1 VTTPPTFLYGTA
13 WKEDRTEA
21 CVTAA
26 LAAGFRAIDTANQ
39 RKHYYEEGVGRG
51 IAASGIPRDQ
61 LWLQTK
67 FTFKDGQDDRLPYDP
82 AAPIT
87 TQVRQSFES
96 SQVHLGVTFI
106 DSLVLHGPSQH
117 HGLGADDHD
126 AWRAMERLVDGG
138 GVGVLGASNMTAPQI
153 AELVAFAKI
162 KPAYIQNRCYAKTA
176 WDQQTRE
183 LCARHGIVYQ
193 GFSLL
198 TANRQVLANPAVAKI
213 ARTHGKTVAQVV
225 FRFTIQLGMLPLTGT
240 TSEAHMREDLAIE
253 DFTLSAEEMSTVES
267 AG

>member
-1 VTTPPTFLYGTA
+1 VAPPTFLYGTA

-39 RKHYYEEGVGRG
+39 RKHYYEEGVGRA
-51 IAASGIPRDQ
+51 IAASAIPRDQ

-67 FTFKDGQDDRLPYDP
+67 FTFKDGQDARLPYDP

-96 SQVHLGVTFI
+96 SLVHLGVTYL
-106 DSLVLHGPSQH
+106 DSLVLHGPSQWL
-117 HGLGADDHD
+117 GLGADDHD
-126 AWRAMERLVDGG
+126 AWRAMERLVDAG
-138 GVGVLGASNMTAPQI
+138 GVRVLGVSNVTEQQLV
-153 AELVAFAKI
+153 ELVAFAKI
-162 KPAYIQNRCYAKTA
+162 KPTYVQNRCYAKSA
-176 WDQQTRE
+176 WDGMTRA

-198 TANRQVLANPAVAKI
+198 TANKQVVANPAVAAVAK
-213 ARTHGKTVAQVV
+213 AHGKTIAQVV
-225 FRFTIQLGMLPLTGT
+225 FRFTRQLGMLPLTGT
-240 TSEAHMREDLAIE
+240 TSEVHMREDLDIE
-253 DFTLSAEEMSTVES
+253 DFTLSADEMSVLEA

>member
-1 VTTPPTFLYGTA
+1 VATPPTFLYGTA

-67 FTFKDGQDDRLPYDP
+67 FTFKDGQDARLPYDP
-82 AAPIT
+82 SAPIA

-96 SQVHLGVTFI
+96 SLLHLGVTFL

-117 HGLGADDHD
+117 HGLGDDDRD

-138 GVGVLGASNMTAPQI
+138 GVGVLGASNMTAAQV
-153 AELVAFAKI
+153 AELIEFAKI

-176 WDQQTRE
+176 WDQQTRAV
-183 LCARHGIVYQ
+183 CARNGVVYQ

-198 TANRQVLANPAVAKI
+198 TANRQVLANPAVVKI
-213 ARTHGKTVAQVV
+213 AKAHGTTVAQVV
-225 FRFTIQLGMLPLTGT
+225 FRFTRQLGMLPLTGT
-240 TSEAHMREDLAIE
+240 TSDAHMREDLASE
-253 DFTLSAEEMSTVES
+253 DFTLSADEMSVIES